1 MGERPQIP
9 SIFENFDVLW
19 EGICMINPKAFL
31 FEGGGALS
39 ILRNCTPELKGI
51 WLLIFQDLA
60 TFSKGAILF
69 LLQKA
74 TV

>member
-1 MGERPQIP
+1 
-9 SIFENFDVLW
+9 
-19 EGICMINPKAFL
+19 MINPKAFL
-31 FEGGGALS
+31 FEGGGGALS